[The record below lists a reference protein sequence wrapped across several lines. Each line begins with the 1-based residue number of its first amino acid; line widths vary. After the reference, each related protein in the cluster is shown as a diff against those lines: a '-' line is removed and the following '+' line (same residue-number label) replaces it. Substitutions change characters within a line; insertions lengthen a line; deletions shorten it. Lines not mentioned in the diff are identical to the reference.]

1 MTAANTHT
9 HTHTHTHRA
18 SPGCAALTGTPLELR
33 PGPREQR
40 KPGCPVCARP
50 APPAHGALVL
60 VSSERVEDSRG
71 MEHGERTGLE
81 SKISKWK
88 KEPLQETQEIRI

>member
-1 MTAANTHT
+1 M
-9 HTHTHTHRA
+9 
-18 SPGCAALTGTPLELR
+18 GTPSELR

-40 KPGCPVCARP
+40 EPGCQCAPVLP
-50 APPAHGALVL
+50 HLPHGALVL
-60 VSSERVEDSRG
+60 VSSERGEDIQG
-71 MEHGERTGLE
+71 TEHGERTGLE